1 VPDALRSRYIQI
13 LLDQVAEGR
22 YPSVTMLD
30 RVEKA
35 VTDRQTASEY
45 VSALL
50 DTIERDSY
58 PSPTMLDRVSG
69 LINILDQSQSPN
81 GQQSQSPNGQQQ
93 E

>member
-35 VTDRQTASEY
+35 VTDRQTATEY
-45 VSALL
+45 VSLLL
-50 DTIERDSY
+50 DTIERDKY
-58 PSPTMLDRVSG
+58 PSPTMLDRVYG
-69 LINILDQSQSPN
+69 LINVLDASQPPN
-81 GQQSQSPNGQQQ
+81 GPNGQQQ
-93 E
+93 D